1 MPDNTLRARDEA
13 FWQTFADRYDVEP
26 GPLNLENGY
35 FGRMSRT
42 VVEEY
47 QRNIELINRSNSVY
61 VRQRFEQDDSLKIR
75 AQLARLIGA
84 PADSVALTR
93 NASEGLQSLIRNYNR
108 LQPGDQVLICDLE
121 YDTVKGAM
129 RWLAR
134 NRGVEVVEIEH
145 AHPATFDSLL
155 NTYRETFAR
164 YPRLKLMALTHVTH
178 RTGLVMPVQAI
189 AAAAKEHGIDV
200 ILDGAHALG
209 QIEFDLTELG
219 IYFAGFNLHKWIG
232 APLTL
237 GFIYIAPE
245 RLADIDPDMGEM
257 HFPVTDI
264 RARTPYSTPNIPAL
278 LTLPLVL
285 EEHHAMG
292 GAAAKGSRLNHLRNL
307 WVRPARELPG
317 IEVLTPDDPRLYC
330 GITSMRFIAQTDQ
343 QAMVERLL
351 NRYNLFTVVRTGAAC
366 GPCIR
371 ITPGLTTTAEHMT
384 RLTRAL
390 TLLSNDNTGSCRSE
404 HARDGRER

>member
-1 MPDNTLRARDEA
+1 MPDNTRRARDES
-13 FWQTFADRYDVEP
+13 FWQTFADRYAVEP
-26 GPLNLENGY
+26 GPINLENGY

-61 VRQRFEQDDSLKIR
+61 VRQRFEHGEALKITT
-75 AQLARLIGA
+75 QLAELVGV
-84 PADSVALTR
+84 PVETVALTR
-93 NASEGLQSLIRNYNR
+93 NASDGLQSLIRNYNR
-108 LQPGDQVLICDLE
+108 LQPGDQVLFSDLE

-134 NRGVEVVEIEH
+134 HRGVEVIEIEIP
-145 AHPATFDSLL
+145 HPASFDSLL
-155 NTYRETFAR
+155 ASYRDAFAR
-164 YPRLKLMALTHVTH
+164 YPKLKLIALTHVTH

-209 QIEFDLTELG
+209 QLDFKLDELG
-219 IYFAGFNLHKWIG
+219 VAFAGFNLHKWIG

-245 RLADIDPDMGEM
+245 RLVDIDPDMGEM
-257 HFPVTDI
+257 HFPITDI

-278 LTLPLVL
+278 LTLPLVI
-285 EEHHAMG
+285 EEHQAMG
-292 GAAAKGSRLNHLRNL
+292 GSAAKSARLNYLRNL
-307 WVRPARELPG
+307 WVRAVRELPG
-317 IEVLTPDDPRLYC
+317 IEVMTPDDPRLYC
-330 GITSMRFIAQTDQ
+330 GITSMRFTRQADQ
-343 QAMVERLL
+343 QPMVERLL
-351 NRYNLFTVVRTGAAC
+351 TDYNLFTVMRSGAAS

-371 ITPGLTTTAEHMT
+371 ITPGLTTTAAHME
-384 RLTRAL
+384 LLALAL
-390 TLLSNDNTGSCRSE
+390 TELR
-404 HARDGRER
+404 

>member
-1 MPDNTLRARDEA
+1 MPDNTRRARDEL
-13 FWQTFADRYDVEP
+13 FWKTFADRYAVES
-26 GPLNLENGY
+26 GPVNLENGY

-61 VRQRFEQDDSLKIR
+61 VRQRFEKADGVRIR
-75 AQLARLIGA
+75 TRLAELIDV
-84 PADSVALTR
+84 PVDSVAFTR
-93 NASEGLQSLIRNYNR
+93 NASDALQSLIRNYNR

-134 NRGVEVVEIEH
+134 HRGVEVIEIEH
-145 AHPATFDSLL
+145 THPASFDSLL
-155 NTYRETFAR
+155 ETYRDAFAR
-164 YPRLKLMALTHVTH
+164 HPRLKLMALTHVTH

-189 AAAAKEHGIDV
+189 AAAAREHGVDV

-209 QIEFDLTELG
+209 QIEFDLAELG
-219 IYFAGFNLHKWIG
+219 IEFAGFNLHKWIG

-237 GFIYIAPE
+237 GFIYIAPH

-264 RARTPYSTPNIPAL
+264 LGRTPYSTPNIPAL
-278 LTLPLVL
+278 LTLPLVF
-285 EEHHAMG
+285 EEHRAMG
-292 GAAAKGSRLNHLRNL
+292 GAAAKGTRLNYLRDL
-307 WVRPARELPG
+307 WVRAVRELPG

-330 GITSMRFIAQTDQ
+330 GITSLRFTAQADQ
-343 QAMVERLL
+343 QTMVERLL
-351 NRYNLFTVVRTGAAC
+351 NDFNLFTVVRSGAAC

-371 ITPGLTTTAEHMT
+371 ITPGLTTTAEHM
-384 RLTRAL
+384 RQLVAAL
-390 TLLSNDNTGSCRSE
+390 TQLS
-404 HARDGRER
+404 

>member
-1 MPDNTLRARDEA
+1 MPDNTRRARDEA
-13 FWQTFADRYDVEP
+13 FWQTFADRYDLQP
-26 GPLNLENGY
+26 GPINLENGY

-61 VRQRFEQDDSLKIR
+61 VRQRFEQGDSLKIR
-75 AQLARLIGA
+75 AQLAGLIGV
-84 PADSVALTR
+84 PAESVALTS
-93 NASEGLQSLIRNYNR
+93 NATDGLQSLIRNYNR

-129 RWLAR
+129 RWLAHQ
-134 NRGVEVVEIEH
+134 RGVEVIEIDH
-145 AHPATFDSLL
+145 VHPASFDSLL
-155 NTYRETFAR
+155 TTYREAFAR
-164 YPRLKLMALTHVTH
+164 HPRLKLMALTHVTH

-209 QIEFDLTELG
+209 QLEFDLDELG
-219 IYFAGFNLHKWIG
+219 IAFAAYNLHKWIG

-237 GFIYIAPE
+237 GFLYIAPE

-285 EEHHAMG
+285 EEHWAMG
-292 GAAAKGSRLNHLRNL
+292 GSAAKGARLNYLRNL
-307 WVRPARELPG
+307 WVRAVREHAG
-317 IEVLTPDDPRLYC
+317 IEVMTPDDPRLYC
-330 GITSMRFIAQTDQ
+330 GITSMRFTAHADQ
-343 QAMVERLL
+343 QAMAERLL
-351 NRYNLFTVVRTGAAC
+351 SNYNLFTVVRNGAAT

-371 ITPGLTTTAEHMT
+371 ITPGLTSTAADINLLAT
-384 RLTRAL
+384 AL
-390 TLLSNDNTGSCRSE
+390 TELG
-404 HARDGRER
+404 

>member
-1 MPDNTLRARDEA
+1 MPDNTRRARDEA
-13 FWQTFADRYDVEP
+13 FWRTFADRYAVEP
-26 GPLNLENGY
+26 GPVNLENGY

-47 QRNIELINRSNSVY
+47 QRNIELINRSNSVH
-61 VRQRFEQDDSLKIR
+61 VRQRFEQGESLEIR
-75 AQLARLIGA
+75 AQLAELVGV
-84 PADSVALTR
+84 PADTVALTR
-93 NASEGLQSLIRNYNR
+93 NASDGLQSLIRNYNR
-108 LQPGDQVLICDLE
+108 LTPGDQVLISDLE

-134 NRGVEVVEIEH
+134 HRGVEVIEIEH
-145 AHPATFDSLL
+145 SHPASFDSLL
-155 NTYRETFAR
+155 ATYGEAFVR
-164 YPRLKLMALTHVTH
+164 YPRLKLMAMTHVTH
-178 RTGLVMPVQAI
+178 RSGLVMPVQAI
-189 AAAAKEHGIDV
+189 AAAAREHGIDV

-209 QIEFDLTELG
+209 QFEFNLDELG
-219 IYFAGFNLHKWIG
+219 IAFAGYTLHKWIG

-278 LTLPLVL
+278 LTLPLVF
-285 EEHHAMG
+285 EEHRAMG
-292 GAAAKGSRLNHLRNL
+292 GSAAKGARLNYLRNR
-307 WVRPARELPG
+307 WVSAVRELPG
-317 IEVLTPDDPRLYC
+317 IEVMTPDDPRLYC
-330 GITSMRFIAQTDQ
+330 GITSMRFTRHADQ

-351 NRYNLFTVVRTGAAC
+351 KDYNLFTVARSGAAS

-371 ITPGLTTTAEHMT
+371 ITPGLTNTAADMDL
-384 RLTRAL
+384 LTRAL
-390 TLLSNDNTGSCRSE
+390 TELR
-404 HARDGRER
+404 

>member
-1 MPDNTLRARDEA
+1 MPDNTRRARDEA
-13 FWQTFADRYDVEP
+13 FWQTFADRYAVEP

-47 QRNIELINRSNSVY
+47 QRNIELINRGNSVH
-61 VRQRFEQDDSLKIR
+61 VRQRFEQGESVKIR
-75 AQLARLIGA
+75 AQLAKLIGA
-84 PADSVALTR
+84 PAEAVAFTR
-93 NASEGLQSLIRNYNR
+93 NASDGLQSLIRNYNR
-108 LQPGDQVLICDLE
+108 LEPGDQVLLCDLE
-121 YDTVKGAM
+121 YDTVKSAM

-134 NRGVEVVEIEH
+134 YRGVEVIEIEH
-145 AHPATFDSLL
+145 RRPASFDSLL
-155 NTYRETFAR
+155 ATYREAFTR

-189 AAAAKEHGIDV
+189 AAAAREHGIDV

-209 QIEFDLTELG
+209 QIEFNLDELG
-219 IYFAGFNLHKWIG
+219 IAFAGYNLHKWIG

-245 RLADIDPDMGEM
+245 RLVYIDPDMGEM
-257 HFPVTDI
+257 HFPATDI

-278 LTLPLVL
+278 LTLPLVF
-285 EEHHAMG
+285 EEHQAMG
-292 GAAAKGSRLNHLRNL
+292 GSVAKGARLNYLRNR
-307 WVRPARELPG
+307 WVDAVRELPG

-330 GITSMRFIAQTDQ
+330 GITSMRFTRHADQ

-351 NRYNLFTVVRTGAAC
+351 NDYNLFTVARSGAAC

-371 ITPGLTTTAEHMT
+371 ITPGLTTMAADMDV
-384 RLTRAL
+384 LARAL
-390 TLLSNDNTGSCRSE
+390 NELR
-404 HARDGRER
+404 

>member
-1 MPDNTLRARDEA
+1 MPDNTRRARDEA
-13 FWQTFADRYDVEP
+13 FWQTFADRYAVEP

-47 QRNIELINRSNSVY
+47 QRNIELINRGNSVH
-61 VRQRFEQDDSLKIR
+61 VRQRFEQGESVKIR
-75 AQLARLIGA
+75 AQLAKLIGA
-84 PADSVALTR
+84 PAEAVAFTR
-93 NASEGLQSLIRNYNR
+93 NASDGLQSLIRNYNR
-108 LQPGDQVLICDLE
+108 LEPGDQVLLCDLE
-121 YDTVKGAM
+121 YDTVKSAM

-134 NRGVEVVEIEH
+134 YRGVEVIEIEH
-145 AHPATFDSLL
+145 RRPASFDSLL
-155 NTYRETFAR
+155 ATYREAFTR

-209 QIEFDLTELG
+209 QIEFNLDELG
-219 IYFAGFNLHKWIG
+219 IAFAGYNLHKWIG

-245 RLADIDPDMGEM
+245 RLVDIDPDMGEM
-257 HFPVTDI
+257 HFPATDI

-278 LTLPLVL
+278 LTLPLVF
-285 EEHHAMG
+285 EEHQAMG
-292 GAAAKGSRLNHLRNL
+292 GSVAKGARLNYLRNR
-307 WVRPARELPG
+307 WVDAVRELPG

-330 GITSMRFIAQTDQ
+330 GITSMRFTRHADQ

-351 NRYNLFTVVRTGAAC
+351 NDYNLFTVARSGAAC

-371 ITPGLTTTAEHMT
+371 ITPGLTTMAADMDV
-384 RLTRAL
+384 L
-390 TLLSNDNTGSCRSE
+390 
-404 HARDGRER
+404 ARVLNELR

>member
-13 FWQTFADRYDVEP
+13 FWRTFADRYEIQP
-26 GPLNLENGY
+26 GPINLENGY

-61 VRQRFEQDDSLKIR
+61 VRQRFEQGESQKISSQV
-75 AQLARLIGA
+75 AGLIGVA
-84 PADSVALTR
+84 AESVALTR
-93 NASEGLQSLIRNYNR
+93 NATDGLQALIRNYNR
-108 LQPGDQVLICDLE
+108 LQPGDQVLFSDLE

-134 NRGVEVVEIEH
+134 NRGVEVIEIEH
-145 AHPATFDSLL
+145 PHPASFDSLL
-155 NTYRETFAR
+155 NTYREAFTR

-189 AAAAKEHGIDV
+189 AAAAREHGIDV

-209 QIEFDLTELG
+209 QFEFDLNELG
-219 IYFAGFNLHKWIG
+219 IDFAAYNLHKWIG

-237 GFIYIAPE
+237 GFIFIAPE

-278 LTLPLVL
+278 LTLPLVI

-292 GAAAKGSRLNHLRNL
+292 GSIAKGTRLNYLRNL
-307 WVRPARELPG
+307 WVKPARELQG
-317 IEVLTPDDPRLYC
+317 IEVMTPDDPRLYC
-330 GITSMRFIAQTDQ
+330 GITSMRFTAHADQ
-343 QAMVERLL
+343 QPMVERLL
-351 NRYNLFTVVRTGAAC
+351 RDYNLFTVVRSGAAC

-371 ITPGLTTTAEHMT
+371 ITPGLTTTAADMML
-384 RLTRAL
+384 LTRAL
-390 TLLSNDNTGSCRSE
+390 TELR
-404 HARDGRER
+404 

>member
-1 MPDNTLRARDEA
+1 MPDNTRRARDEL
-13 FWQTFADRYDVEP
+13 FWQTFADRYAVEP
-26 GPLNLENGY
+26 GPINLENGY

-47 QRNIELINRSNSVY
+47 QHNIELINRGNSVH
-61 VRQRFEQDDSLKIR
+61 VRQRFEQGENEQVR
-75 AQLARLIGA
+75 AQLADLMGVTA
-84 PADSVALTR
+84 ESVAFTR
-93 NASEGLQSLIRNYNR
+93 NASDGLQSLIRNYNR

-134 NRGVEVVEIEH
+134 HRGVEVIEIEH
-145 AHPATFDSLL
+145 AHPASFDSLL
-155 NTYRETFAR
+155 ATYRDAFVR
-164 YPRLKLMALTHVTH
+164 YPKLKLMALTHVTH
-178 RTGLVMPVQAI
+178 RTGLVMPVRAI
-189 AAAAKEHGIDV
+189 AAAGREHGIDV

-209 QIEFDLTELG
+209 QIEFNLDDLG
-219 IYFAGFNLHKWIG
+219 IAFAGFNLHKWIG

-278 LTLPLVL
+278 LTLPLVF
-285 EEHHAMG
+285 EEHRAMG
-292 GAAAKGSRLNHLRNL
+292 GAAAKGARLNYLRNR
-307 WVRPARELPG
+307 WVSAVRDLPG
-317 IEVLTPDDPRLYC
+317 IDVMTPDDPQLYC
-330 GITSMRFIAQTDQ
+330 GITSMRFTRHADQ
-343 QAMVERLL
+343 QAMAERLL
-351 NRYNLFTVVRTGAAC
+351 KDYNLFTVVRSGAAS

-371 ITPGLTTTAEHMT
+371 ITPGLTTTAADMD
-384 RLTRAL
+384 AL
-390 TLLSNDNTGSCRSE
+390 SE
-404 HARDGRER
+404 ALNELR

>member
-1 MPDNTLRARDEA
+1 MPENTRRARDEA
-13 FWQTFADRYDVEP
+13 FWLTFADRYAVEP
-26 GPLNLENGY
+26 GQVNLENGY

-47 QRNIELINRSNSVY
+47 QRNIELINRSNSVH
-61 VRQRFEQDDSLKIR
+61 VRQRFEQGESQEIR
-75 AQLARLIGA
+75 KQLAELVRV
-84 PADSVALTR
+84 PAETIALTR
-93 NASEGLQSLIRNYNR
+93 NASDGLQSVIRNYNR
-108 LQPGDQVLICDLE
+108 LTPGDQVLMCDLE

-134 NRGVEVVEIEH
+134 NRGVEVIEIEH
-145 AHPATFDSLL
+145 PHPASFDSLL
-155 NTYRETFAR
+155 ATYREAFVR

-189 AAAAKEHGIDV
+189 AAAAKEHRIDV

-209 QIEFDLTELG
+209 QIEFNLDDLG
-219 IYFAGFNLHKWIG
+219 ITFAGYNLHKWIG

-237 GFIYIAPE
+237 GFIYIASE

-257 HFPVTDI
+257 HFPITDI

-278 LTLPLVL
+278 LTLPLVF
-285 EEHHAMG
+285 EEHRAMG
-292 GAAAKGSRLNHLRNL
+292 GSAAKGARLNYLRNR
-307 WVRPARELPG
+307 WVSAVRELPG
-317 IEVLTPDDPRLYC
+317 IEVMTPDDPRLYC
-330 GITSMRFIAQTDQ
+330 GITSMCFTRHADQ

-351 NRYNLFTVVRTGAAC
+351 KDYNLFTVARSGAAS

-371 ITPGLTTTAEHMT
+371 ITPGLTTTAADMD
-384 RLTRAL
+384 LLARAL
-390 TLLSNDNTGSCRSE
+390 TELR
-404 HARDGRER
+404 

>member
-1 MPDNTLRARDEA
+1 MPDNARRARDEA
-13 FWQTFADRYDVEP
+13 FWQTFADRYAVEP

-47 QRNIELINRSNSVY
+47 QRNIELINRGNSVH
-61 VRQRFEQDDSLKIR
+61 VRQRFEQGESVKIR
-75 AQLARLIGA
+75 AQLAKLIGA
-84 PADSVALTR
+84 PAEAVAFTR
-93 NASEGLQSLIRNYNR
+93 NASDGLQSLIRNYNR
-108 LQPGDQVLICDLE
+108 LEPGDQVLLCDLE
-121 YDTVKGAM
+121 YDTVKSAI

-134 NRGVEVVEIEH
+134 YRGVEVIEIEH
-145 AHPATFDSLL
+145 SHPASFDSLL
-155 NTYRETFAR
+155 ATYREAFVH

-189 AAAAKEHGIDV
+189 AAAAREHGIDV

-209 QIEFDLTELG
+209 QIEFNLDELG
-219 IYFAGFNLHKWIG
+219 IAFAGYNLHKWIG

-285 EEHHAMG
+285 EEHCAMG
-292 GAAAKGSRLNHLRNL
+292 GSVAKGARLNYLRNR
-307 WVRPARELPG
+307 WVDAVWALPG
-317 IEVLTPDDPRLYC
+317 IEVMTPDDPRLYC
-330 GITSMRFIAQTDQ
+330 GITSMRFTRHADQ
-343 QAMVERLL
+343 QVMVERLL
-351 NRYNLFTVVRTGAAC
+351 NDYNLFTVVRSGAAC

-371 ITPGLTTTAEHMT
+371 ITPGLTTTAADMDG
-384 RLTRAL
+384 LARAL
-390 TLLSNDNTGSCRSE
+390 SE
-404 HARDGRER
+404 LR

>member
-1 MPDNTLRARDEA
+1 MPDNTRRARDEA
-13 FWQTFADRYDVEP
+13 FWRTFADRYAVQP
-26 GPLNLENGY
+26 GPINLENGY

-61 VRQRFEQDDSLKIR
+61 VRQRFEQGESQKIS
-75 AQLARLIGA
+75 AQVAGLIGVT
-84 PADSVALTR
+84 PQSVALTR
-93 NASEGLQSLIRNYNR
+93 NATDGLQSLIRNYNL
-108 LQPGDQVLICDLE
+108 LQPGDQVLFSDLE

-134 NRGVEVVEIEH
+134 HRGVEVIEIEH
-145 AHPATFDSLL
+145 QHPASFDSLL
-155 NTYRETFAR
+155 GTYREAFTR

-209 QIEFDLTELG
+209 QFDFDLNELG
-219 IYFAGFNLHKWIG
+219 IDFAAYNLHKWIG

-237 GFIYIAPE
+237 GFIHIDPE

-278 LTLPLVL
+278 LTLPLVI

-292 GAAAKGSRLNHLRNL
+292 GSAAKGARLNYLRNL
-307 WVRPARELPG
+307 WVKPARELPG
-317 IEVLTPDDPRLYC
+317 IEVMTPDDPRLYC
-330 GITSMRFIAQTDQ
+330 GITSMRFTAHADQ
-343 QAMVERLL
+343 QPMVERLL
-351 NRYNLFTVVRTGAAC
+351 KDYDLFTVVRSGAAS

-371 ITPGLTTTAEHMT
+371 ITPGLTTTAADMMV
-384 RLTRAL
+384 LTSAL
-390 TLLSNDNTGSCRSE
+390 TELR
-404 HARDGRER
+404 

>member
-1 MPDNTLRARDEA
+1 MPDNTRRARDEL
-13 FWQTFADRYDVEP
+13 FWKTFADRYAVES
-26 GPLNLENGY
+26 GPVNLENGY

-61 VRQRFEQDDSLKIR
+61 VRQRFEKADGVRIR
-75 AQLARLIGA
+75 TRLAELIDV
-84 PADSVALTR
+84 PVDSVAFTR
-93 NASEGLQSLIRNYNR
+93 NASDALQSLIRNYNR

-134 NRGVEVVEIEH
+134 HRGVEVIEIEH
-145 AHPATFDSLL
+145 THPASFDSLL
-155 NTYRETFAR
+155 ETYRDAFAR
-164 YPRLKLMALTHVTH
+164 HPRLKLMALTHVTH

-189 AAAAKEHGIDV
+189 AAAAREHGVDV

-209 QIEFDLTELG
+209 QMEFDLAELG
-219 IYFAGFNLHKWIG
+219 IEFAGFNLHKWIG

-237 GFIYIAPE
+237 GFIYIAPH
-245 RLADIDPDMGEM
+245 RLADIDPDMGEL

-264 RARTPYSTPNIPAL
+264 LGRTPYSTPNIPAL
-278 LTLPLVL
+278 LTLPLVF
-285 EEHHAMG
+285 EEHRAMG
-292 GAAAKGSRLNHLRNL
+292 GAAAKGTRLNYLRDL
-307 WVRPARELPG
+307 WVRAVRELPG

-330 GITSMRFIAQTDQ
+330 GITSLRFTAQADQ
-343 QAMVERLL
+343 QTMVERLL
-351 NRYNLFTVVRTGAAC
+351 NDFNLFTVVRSGAAC

-371 ITPGLTTTAEHMT
+371 ITPGLTTTAEHM
-384 RLTRAL
+384 RQLVAAL
-390 TLLSNDNTGSCRSE
+390 TQLS
-404 HARDGRER
+404 